1 MTGATVMRSGRRTSP
16 TAQQI
21 VAVTAQLLGTRGI
34 EHVSLDEIAVAAGVR
49 KQTVLYWFGSRA
61 ALVDTVIDVTV
72 DELVTEVIAALA
84 GGPSD
89 ALAQV
94 DTIVVTVFDAAVRRP
109 HLLGVLRDLRH
120 LPSDRS
126 DAVTSRLRPL
136 VDAAVDVLEREMG
149 QGRIRR
155 GDPAVMV
162 GLLYAC
168 IGGIAAD
175 PVARGVMTPGGG
187 IAGLRRLRREV
198 RAFVRAAVMNSAVSS

>member
-1 MTGATVMRSGRRTSP
+1 MTEATVMRSGRRTSP

-21 VAVTAQLLGTRGI
+21 IAVTARLLGTRGI

-72 DELVTEVIAALA
+72 DELVAEVLAALA
-84 GGPSD
+84 GGPTD

-136 VDAAVDVLEREMG
+136 VDAAVGVLEHEMG

-175 PVARGVMTPGGG
+175 PVARDVTTPGGG

-198 RAFVRAAVMNSAVSS
+198 RAFVRAAVMNSAVVG